1 MERNNAMKKTAVLL
15 ALAIGVMFVL
25 SACASGELNASGEL
39 KWFSLQEGMEKAKT
53 EKKPMIVDFFYGK
66 GCPRCEFLQKNVY
79 DNPKIAK
86 KIMEDFVPIRVDLT
100 GKLSKDEE
108 ALGNKYDFKND
119 CLLLFLDP
127 RANIIKEKGKRLCFV
142 DKIDPDE
149 FIKYLDTIK
158 DELPK

>member
-1 MERNNAMKKTAVLL
+1 
-15 ALAIGVMFVL
+15 LAIVIGLVFV
-25 SACASGELNASGEL
+25 SNAFAAGEL
-39 KWFSLQEGMEKAKT
+39 KWFSLQEGMERAKA

-79 DNPKIAK
+79 DNPKIAQ

-100 GKLSKDEE
+100 KKKLTNEEE
-108 ALGNKYDFKND
+108 ALGKKYDFKND

-127 RANIIKEKGKRLCFV
+127 QANIIKEKGKRLCFV

-149 FIKYLDTIK
+149 FAKYLDTIK
-158 DELPK
+158 GELPK

>member
-1 MERNNAMKKTAVLL
+1 MKKTAVF
-15 ALAIGVMFVL
+15 LAIVIGLVFV
-25 SACASGELNASGEL
+25 SNAFAAGEL
-39 KWFSLQEGMEKAKT
+39 KWFSLQEGMERAKA

-79 DNPKIAK
+79 DNPKIAQ

-100 GKLSKDEE
+100 KKKLTNEEE
-108 ALGNKYDFKND
+108 ALGKKYDFKND

-127 RANIIKEKGKRLCFV
+127 QANIIKEKGKRLCFV

-149 FIKYLDTIK
+149 FAKYLDTIK
-158 DELPK
+158 GELPK

>member
-1 MERNNAMKKTAVLL
+1 MRKVTVLFAIVMGLVFASNAFA
-15 ALAIGVMFVL
+15 A
-25 SACASGELNASGEL
+25 GEL
-39 KWFSLQEGMEKAKT
+39 KWFSLQEGMEKAKA

-79 DNPKIAK
+79 DNPKIAQ
-86 KIMEDFVPIRVDLT
+86 KIMDDFVPIRIDLT
-100 GKLSKDEE
+100 KKLSKDEE

-127 RANIIKEKGKRLCFV
+127 QANIIKEKGKRLCFV

-149 FIKYLDTIK
+149 FVKYLDTMEH
-158 DELPK
+158 ELPK